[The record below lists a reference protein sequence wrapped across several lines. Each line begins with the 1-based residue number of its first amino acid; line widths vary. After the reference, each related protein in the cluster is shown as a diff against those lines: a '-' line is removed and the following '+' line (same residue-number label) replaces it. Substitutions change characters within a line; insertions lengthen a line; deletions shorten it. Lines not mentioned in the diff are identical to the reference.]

1 MRLREQY
8 ADYHAANEKYGAS
21 ANKFKT
27 PMLGLI
33 DSNSV
38 DSVLD
43 YGCGKGVLVHS
54 LGDERKNLDVVGFD
68 PAVPEF
74 STIPSKQFDM
84 VTCIDVLEHVPLD
97 ELDSVLVHMRGFSER
112 FFIFVSCRLAKA
124 VLNDGSNAH
133 CTVFPPRWWGSKL
146 GEYFDDVVEVRVD
159 DLTGAAF
166 VHEALLTDTMLVYS
180 DPTPIKQQVK
190 SKWRNPL
197 MHFRQR

>member
-1 MRLREQY
+1 MRLKKQY

-27 PMLGLI
+27 PILGLI
-33 DSNSV
+33 DTHRV
-38 DSVLD
+38 GSVLD

-54 LGDERKNLDVVGFD
+54 LGDERGNLDVVGFD

-74 STIPSKQFDM
+74 SSKPSRQFDI

-97 ELDSVLVHMRGFSER
+97 ELDSVLADMRRFSER

-124 VLNDGSNAH
+124 VLSDGSNAH
-133 CTVFPPRWWGSKL
+133 CTVFPPRWWESKL
-146 GEYFDDVVEVRVD
+146 GEYFDDVVEIRVND
-159 DLTGAAF
+159 VTGAAF
-166 VHEALLTDTMLVYS
+166 VHKSVLTDTMLAYT
-180 DPTPIKQQVK
+180 DPTPIKQPVK
-190 SKWRNPL
+190 SKWWHPL